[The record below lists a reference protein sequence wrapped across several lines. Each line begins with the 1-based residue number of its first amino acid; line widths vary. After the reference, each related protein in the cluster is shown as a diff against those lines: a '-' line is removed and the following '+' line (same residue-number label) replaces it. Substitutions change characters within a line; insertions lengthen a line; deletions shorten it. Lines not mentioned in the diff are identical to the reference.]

1 MYRLL
6 IVLAVIVLILFILR
20 SQKKNKSKFSS
31 NFYKKIIIAVILFGV
46 LFVLATSG
54 RFLIPQ
60 ILNIIKIALPFLTK
74 FIGI

>member
-6 IVLAVIVLILFILR
+6 IVLAVIILILFILR

-31 NFYKKIIIAVILFGV
+31 NFYKKIIIELILFGV
-46 LFVLATSG
+46 LFLLATSG